1 MTYYKRKVAP
11 ASGKALPRQRRST
24 RAHDTR
30 GVPCSSLEARQ
41 RQGAGV
47 GVDRVGGRASDCFN
61 LLSQNFYKL
70 DTLMAT
76 TGRNI
81 VVALPYAK
89 RVTSGMTCL
98 RTKWVMDLFKS
109 PRQKLDPLDMEILER
124 AFT

>member
-1 MTYYKRKVAP
+1 M
-11 ASGKALPRQRRST
+11 
-24 RAHDTR
+24 
-30 GVPCSSLEARQ
+30 
-41 RQGAGV
+41 
-47 GVDRVGGRASDCFN
+47 DRVEVRASDRLN

-81 VVALPYAK
+81 VIAVPYAK

>member
-1 MTYYKRKVAP
+1 V
-11 ASGKALPRQRRST
+11 
-24 RAHDTR
+24 
-30 GVPCSSLEARQ
+30 VCV
-41 RQGAGV
+41 GA
-47 GVDRVGGRASDCFN
+47 RASDRFN

-81 VVALPYAK
+81 VIALPYAK

>member
-1 MTYYKRKVAP
+1 MDCV
-11 ASGKALPRQRRST
+11 
-24 RAHDTR
+24 
-30 GVPCSSLEARQ
+30 
-41 RQGAGV
+41 GA
-47 GVDRVGGRASDCFN
+47 RASDRFN

-70 DTLMAT
+70 DMLMVA

-81 VVALPYAK
+81 VIALPYAK
-89 RVTSGMTCL
+89 RVISGMTCL